1 MTAVAGS
8 GLVIAGVGLEPF
20 RARSDDPVDVLGRR
34 ALLAALADAGVAF
47 DDVGLFAFGSRFA
60 HPGVGQRVV
69 VPLGPTGVTVINT
82 ENACASGSVAL
93 EIATA
98 YVRAGMAEVAVAVG
112 VERASELGSSV
123 PLPEWDR
130 LGRAGVSHPVRYAL
144 EASQYCAATGTEPE
158 ALAAVAVKNRAHAFR
173 NPAARFRTAVT
184 LKEVLASPP
193 VAEPLTRLQCC
204 ANADGAA
211 AVVVTTDAR
220 ARGLPAEPVRLLA
233 LATGSGLRG
242 DHVPDP
248 PITARLA
255 ERAYAAAGLT
265 PDDVDV
271 AEVYDAFTI
280 LEVLGLEAL
289 GFAAPGTAAKRV
301 AAGEFA
307 LGGPGPVVNP
317 GGGLLGRGH
326 PLGATGLAQVVEVV
340 EQLRGRAGQRQVGG
354 ARVGLVQTLGG
365 NVRDLEA
372 NAAAVAILA
381 S

>member
-1 MTAVAGS
+1 MS
-8 GLVIAGVGLEPF
+8 GGTGIVVAGVGLEPF
-20 RARSDDPVDVLGRR
+20 VGRSDDPVDVLGRR
-34 ALLAALADAGVAF
+34 ALLAALADAGI
-47 DDVGLFAFGSRFA
+47 DLEEVGLFAFGSRFA
-60 HPGVGQRVV
+60 HPGVGQRVL
-69 VPLGPTGVTVINT
+69 VPLGPTGATVINT

-130 LGRAGVSHPVRYAL
+130 LGRAGISHPVRYAL
-144 EASQYCAATGTEPE
+144 EASRYCAAAGTEPE
-158 ALAAVAVKNRAHAFR
+158 ALAAVAVKNRAHAVH

-184 LKEVLASPP
+184 LEEVLASPP
-193 VAEPLTRLQCC
+193 VAEPFTRLQCC

-211 AVVVTTDAR
+211 AVVVTTPER
-220 ARGLPAEPVRLLA
+220 ARTLDAAEPVRLLA
-233 LATGSGLRG
+233 LAVGSGQRA
-242 DHVPDP
+242 DRVPDP

-255 ERAYAAAGLT
+255 ARAFAEAGLS
-265 PDDVDV
+265 PDDIDV
-271 AEVYDAFTI
+271 AEVYDAFTV

-307 LGGPGPVVNP
+307 LGAGGLVVNP

-326 PLGATGLAQVVEVV
+326 PLGATGLAQFVEIVD
-340 EQLRGRAGQRQVGG
+340 QLRGRAGDRQVNG

-372 NAAAVAILA
+372 NAAAVAVLA
-381 S
+381 P